1 VRSWSRRAVLASAAA
16 TVALPF
22 LPSLWPRRAV
32 AETATPKRLLFW
44 YVPNGMHMP
53 AWTPTTE
60 GVGWEETPLLA
71 PLAAHRADLTILSGL
86 ENPAAFGGDRPM
98 GHSRGTAAHLTCVT
112 PRHDAVGA
120 GVSVD
125 QVYAAVAGAST
136 RFPSVHVNGE
146 PPLELPFCEG
156 EYPCAYANT
165 VSWSGPTTPV
175 LHQTSPQLL
184 LRQLFAGFDPAATAA
199 SREAER
205 RLRRSLLDHVTGEAT
220 SLRGRLS
227 PTDAARLDEYL
238 TGVRQVERLLVDDGV
253 RCDSPVLT
261 VADDP
266 TSNLD
271 ALTELVVL
279 ALQCD
284 LTRVATVMTGNSAS
298 GRTYPFLG
306 VPEPHHDLSHHAGD
320 PAKQGKLVT
329 IGRWEVE
336 RFARLLQRLAEVP
349 DGDGRL
355 LDACAVVF
363 GSEMS
368 DGNVH
373 DQRGLPVL
381 VAGRAGGALAPG
393 GHMRHDGRDLADLY
407 QTVLAAV
414 GAPAGPFA
422 ALGSGPLEGL
432 GG

>member
-1 VRSWSRRAVLASAAA
+1 
-16 TVALPF
+16 
-22 LPSLWPRRAV
+22 
-32 AETATPKRLLFW
+32 
-44 YVPNGMHMP
+44 
-53 AWTPTTE
+53 
-60 GVGWEETPLLA
+60 
-71 PLAAHRADLTILSGL
+71 
-86 ENPAAFGGDRPM
+86 M

-112 PRHDAVGA
+112 PRHDAVGV

-125 QVYAAVAGAST
+125 QVYAAVAGATT
-136 RFPSVHVNGE
+136 RFPSVHVSGE
-146 PPLELPFCEG
+146 AALDLPFCEG

-165 VSWSGPTTPV
+165 VSWSGAATPN

-184 LRQLFAGFDPAATAA
+184 LRQLFAGFDPTATAA
-199 SREAER
+199 AREAER
-205 RLRRSLLDHVTGEAT
+205 RLRGSLLDHVSGEAT
-220 SLRGRLS
+220 SLATRLS
-227 PTDAARLDEYL
+227 ASDALRLDEYL
-238 TGVRQVERLLVDDGV
+238 TGVRQVERLLQDDGV
-253 RCDSPVLT
+253 RCDSPVL
-261 VADDP
+261 VARDDP

-271 ALTELVVL
+271 ALVDLVVL

-284 LTRVATVMTGNSAS
+284 LTRVATLMTGISAS

-320 PAKQGKLVT
+320 PVKHDKLVT
-329 IGRWEVE
+329 IGRWEME
-336 RFARLLQRLAEVP
+336 RFARLLARLGEVQ

-368 DGNVH
+368 DGNDH
-373 DQRGLPVL
+373 GQRHLPVL
-381 VAGRAGGALAPG
+381 VAGRAGGALSPG
-393 GHMRHDGRDLADLY
+393 RHVRHDGRLLADLY
-407 QTVLAAV
+407 QTVLGAV